1 MIPRLQKW
9 RTTLM
14 RKLLVVVCLMATP
27 CVSRAEKSN
36 AWDTLS
42 ALRTNEKIE
51 VVEANLKQHKGIV
64 VAVSEESI
72 TLRENAAD
80 QTIKKENVMR
90 VTALD
95 KGHRWRNVLFWGA
108 VGAGV
113 GAGVGAAAS
122 GKCFCTTGQAMKA
135 VGLVGLAAGAVVGV
149 ALPSHDTI
157 YRAKPR

>member
-1 MIPRLQKW
+1 
-9 RTTLM
+9 M

-27 CVSRAEKSN
+27 CVSRAQNSN
-36 AWDTLS
+36 AWVALN
-42 ALRTNEKIE
+42 ALRANEKIE
-51 VVEANLKQHKGIV
+51 VVEASLKQHKGMF

-80 QTIKKENVMR
+80 QTLKKENVMR

-95 KGHRWRNVLFWGA
+95 KGHHWRNALIGGA

-113 GAGVGAAAS
+113 GAGVGAAAA
-122 GKCFCTTGQAMKA
+122 GKCFCTTGQAVKA
-135 VGLVGLAAGAVVGV
+135 VALVGLAVGAVVGV

-157 YRAKPR
+157 YRVKPH

>member
-1 MIPRLQKW
+1 
-9 RTTLM
+9 M

-42 ALRTNEKIE
+42 ALRPNEKIE
-51 VVEANLKQHKGIV
+51 VIEANLKQHKGSF

-80 QTIKKENVMR
+80 QTIMKENVMR
-90 VTALD
+90 VTALG
-95 KGHRWRNVLFWGA
+95 KGHRWRNALILGA
-108 VGAGV
+108 VGAGI
-113 GAGVGAAAS
+113 GAGIGAAAGS
-122 GKCFCTTGQAMKA
+122 GKEFGA
-135 VGLVGLAAGAVVGV
+135 VLVPFGAGIGLAGGAIVGA

>member
-1 MIPRLQKW
+1 MG
-9 RTTLM
+9 
-14 RKLLVVVCLMATP
+14 KLLVVVCLMATP
-27 CVSRAEKSN
+27 CVSRAQKSN
-36 AWDTLS
+36 AWDALN
-42 ALRTNEKIE
+42 ALRANEKIE
-51 VVEANLKQHKGIV
+51 VVEASLKQHKGMF

-95 KGHRWRNVLFWGA
+95 KGHHWRNALIGGA

-113 GAGVGAAAS
+113 GAGVGAAAA
-122 GKCFCTTGQAMKA
+122 GKCFCTTSQAVKA
-135 VGLVGLAAGAVVGV
+135 VALVGLAGRAVVGV